1 MEHAQI
7 NGINI
12 AYELGGAG
20 TPMVMIH
27 GAQGDQTMFA
37 GLAATF
43 RPRFKVLTFDQRGS
57 GLSDKPDMPYSVA
70 MLADD
75 TAALMDHVGFAD
87 AHIIGVSMG
96 GMIAQ
101 ALAAHYPDHVRSL
114 VSIMSST
121 GGRRVGW
128 AAPSTLRLMFG
139 APPRDRD
146 QAAERAAVM
155 FRHIGSRGFPFD
167 EQFIRDR
174 ARRAYDRDPRAASGT
189 GRQLGAIVKS
199 GDRTAELARITAPTL
214 VIHGDHDPMV
224 HPSGG
229 RATAA
234 AIPNARLVTIEGMGH
249 DLPVAL
255 YPRVVDLIAAHAEQA
270 DPAGAPAGA

>member
-7 NGINI
+7 KGINI
-12 AYELGGAG
+12 AHELGGAG

-57 GLSDKPDMPYSVA
+57 GLSDKPDMPYSVE

-101 ALAAHYPDHVRSL
+101 EFALRHARKARSL
-114 VSIMSST
+114 VLGCTTPGGPKSIRETGLATNAYSTKEMSAEER
-121 GGRRVGW
+121 GRALAEAAFTKGYLASHPELISLMVEQRRQRPIDPVG
-128 AAPSTLRLMFG
+128 F
-139 APPRDRD
+139 
-146 QAAERAAVM
+146 
-155 FRHIGSRGFPFD
+155 
-167 EQFIRDR
+167 
-174 ARRAYDRDPRAASGT
+174 ARRLEALQTFDTYDRLP
-189 GRQLGAIVKS
+189 QIKC
-199 GDRTAELARITAPTL
+199 PTL
-214 VIHGDHDPMV
+214 VITGKDDALIPWENSRLIAGRI
-224 HPSGG
+224 SGAQLRILEPAG
-229 RATAA
+229 HCFWLEQPEQSRA
-234 AIPNARLVTIEGMGH
+234 AIEQFLETVTK
-249 DLPVAL
+249 PSV
-255 YPRVVDLIAAHAEQA
+255 
-270 DPAGAPAGA
+270 